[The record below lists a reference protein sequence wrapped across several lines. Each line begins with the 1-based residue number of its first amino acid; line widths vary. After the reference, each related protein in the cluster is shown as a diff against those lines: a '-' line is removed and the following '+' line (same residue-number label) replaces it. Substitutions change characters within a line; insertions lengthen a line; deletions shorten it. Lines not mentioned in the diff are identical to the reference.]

1 MTPSSTRKFRIA
13 MPPDIFD
20 RDGNLKF
27 KDMGLR
33 VFEDYPQVEPFV
45 LAESRPEIGS
55 DQLAEANGMVVFG
68 GRVTSE
74 TVANAADLLVLS
86 RIGVGYDSVN
96 VEACTEN
103 DVALLI
109 TAGAVDRSVAE
120 ATVGW
125 LIALTHHIKDKDR
138 LVRTGAWDDRT
149 LFHGIELRDRTL
161 GVVGLGG
168 IARETIRLLS
178 VFGMNQPLAF
188 DPYLE
193 PSAAATAGAEQVEL
207 EELMSRADFISV
219 HCPLNEETRDLI
231 GQRQL
236 ELMKPGAYLI
246 NTARG
251 GIINEDALYDALA
264 NKRIAG
270 AAIDCF
276 DGEPL
281 VEPHRFADFEN
292 VLLAPHS
299 IAWTEELFRDIGAA
313 AIRGVA
319 ELAMGRVPS
328 GVVNRSVLDRPGF
341 REKWKRLQ
349 VA

>member
-1 MTPSSTRKFRIA
+1 

-20 RDGNLKF
+20 GDGNLRF
-27 KDMGLR
+27 KDMGFR
-33 VFEDYPQVEPFV
+33 VFEEYPLVESFV
-45 LAESRPEIGS
+45 LLETRAEIGS
-55 DQLAEANGMVVFG
+55 DQLVEANGMVVFG
-68 GRVTSE
+68 GRVTRE
-74 TVANAADLLVLS
+74 TVANAGDLLVLS
-86 RIGVGYDSVN
+86 RIGVGYDSVD

-109 TAGAVDRSVAE
+109 AAGAVDRSVAE

-125 LIALTHHIKDKDR
+125 LIALTHHIKAKDR
-138 LVRTGAWDDRT
+138 LVRDGAWDDRT
-149 LFHGIELRDRTL
+149 MFHGIELRDRTL

-193 PSAAATAGAEQVEL
+193 PAAAAQAGVEQVEL
-207 EELMSRADFISV
+207 DALMRRADFISI
-219 HCPLNEETRDLI
+219 HCPLTEETRDLI
-231 GQRQL
+231 GPRQL
-236 ELMKPGAYLI
+236 ELMKPEAYLV

-251 GIINEDALYDALA
+251 GIINEEALYEVLA
-264 NKRIAG
+264 AKKIAG

-281 VEPHRFADFEN
+281 TKPHRFGEFEN
-292 VLLAPHS
+292 TLLAPHA
-299 IAWTEELFRDIGAA
+299 IAWTEELFRDVGAA

-319 ELAMGRVPS
+319 ELAMGRMPHA
-328 GVVNRSVLDRPGF
+328 VVNRAVLDQPGF

-349 VA
+349 VV

>member
-1 MTPSSTRKFRIA
+1 

-20 RDGNLKF
+20 GDGNLRF
-27 KDMGLR
+27 KDMGLC
-33 VFEDYPQVEPFV
+33 VFEEYPLVESFV
-45 LAESRPEIGS
+45 LSETRPEIGS
-55 DQLAEANGMVVFG
+55 DQLVEANGMVVFG
-68 GRVTSE
+68 GKVTSE
-74 TVANAADLLVLS
+74 TVANAGDLLVLS
-86 RIGVGYDSVN
+86 RIGVGYDSVD

-109 TAGAVDRSVAE
+109 AAGAVDRSVAE

-125 LIALTHHIKDKDR
+125 LIALTHHIKAKDR

-149 LFHGIELRDRTL
+149 MFHGIELRDRTL

-193 PSAAATAGAEQVEL
+193 PAAAAQAGVEQVDL
-207 EELMSRADFISV
+207 DALMRRADFISI
-219 HCPLNEETRDLI
+219 HCPLTEETRDLI

-236 ELMKPGAYLI
+236 ELMKPEAYLV

-251 GIINEDALYDALA
+251 GIINEDALYEVLA
-264 NKRIAG
+264 TKRIAG

-281 VEPHRFADFEN
+281 AEPHRFGEFEN
-292 VLLAPHS
+292 VLLAPHA
-299 IAWTEELFRDIGAA
+299 IAWTEELFRDVGAA

-319 ELAMGRVPS
+319 ELAMGRMPHA
-328 GVVNRSVLDRPGF
+328 VVNRVVLDQPGF

-349 VA
+349 VV